1 MGPRS
6 PIPPPKETRG
16 WSPQSRVAPYLQK
29 LLCGKLLPEEVGG
42 KALTG
47 CPPGT
52 GSIRQG
58 WLVAPT
64 SPQLL
69 LAVHPSVTAAQ
80 LLINLSLSEKS
91 QKFRGVVIFARCSE
105 NSPSHAVTQQP
116 GTALLH
122 CAGPALAAPQPRPYQ
137 SWVTPPGSL
146 PIHAT
151 PILPPWQCG
160 TAEGLNP

>member
-6 PIPPPKETRG
+6 PFPPPKETRG